1 MKRFLLI
8 SLLSC
13 LLGGMA
19 CAQDCD
25 IHLMA
30 IEANPDGEMP
40 EAAGEYLFNRLC
52 TAITGD
58 GISATGQY
66 AQFFIAAKALPLYEQ
81 AVTGAPVK
89 TALTLSLNLYIGDY
103 WGEKVFDRMSLEIRG
118 VGESRERA
126 YLNAFRSLNK
136 NNQQVANF
144 LKKGKQRIIA
154 YYDAE
159 YNNIIREAQRE
170 SALRNYERALFLLG
184 AVPVC
189 CNGYDAVADELV
201 KTYHEYIDYNC
212 DRLLMQARNAWAVH
226 PDQRG
231 AAEAARKEIS
241 VSRQGW
247 IPKLEIG
254 YRRNTEIRDAVNGF
268 LVGCSIPIFSNHKK
282 VSMAKARS
290 ASAQSNLNYKRVT
303 AETEVRSILVE
314 MDQTKAALDA
324 YDETL
329 MRETLV
335 LLRQAVEGGEIS
347 LIEYFTEASA
357 IYGNLTACITLQ
369 NSWQKL
375 AARLYRNR
383 L

>member
-52 TAITGD
+52 TAVTGD

-81 AVTGAPVK
+81 AVTGAPDK

-144 LKKGKQRIIA
+144 LEKGKQRIIA

-231 AAEAARKEIS
+231 AAEAARILNQLEPDAACYGDAMDLYREIKDKMKDD
-241 VSRQGW
+241 W
-247 IPKLEIG
+247 NFE
-254 YRRNTEIRDAVNGF
+254 
-268 LVGCSIPIFSNHKK
+268 
-282 VSMAKARS
+282 
-290 ASAQSNLNYKRVT
+290 
-303 AETEVRSILVE
+303 
-314 MDQTKAALDA
+314 
-324 YDETL
+324 
-329 MRETLV
+329 MREKYKDSIE
-335 LLRQAVEGGEIS
+335 LRKQT
-347 LIEYFTEASA
+347 IE
-357 IYGNLTACITLQ
+357 
-369 NSWQKL
+369 
-375 AARLYRNR
+375 AARAVGVAFGEGQQPQTTNLMWMR
-383 L
+383 

>member
-13 LLGGMA
+13 QLGGMA

-52 TAITGD
+52 TAVTGD

-144 LKKGKQRIIA
+144 LEKGKQRIIA

-212 DRLLMQARNAWAVH
+212 DRLLMRARNAWAVH

-231 AAEAARKEIS
+231 AAEAARILNQLEPDAACYGDAMDLYREIKDKMKDD
-241 VSRQGW
+241 W
-247 IPKLEIG
+247 NFE
-254 YRRNTEIRDAVNGF
+254 
-268 LVGCSIPIFSNHKK
+268 
-282 VSMAKARS
+282 
-290 ASAQSNLNYKRVT
+290 
-303 AETEVRSILVE
+303 
-314 MDQTKAALDA
+314 
-324 YDETL
+324 
-329 MRETLV
+329 MREKYKDSIE
-335 LLRQAVEGGEIS
+335 LRKQT
-347 LIEYFTEASA
+347 IE
-357 IYGNLTACITLQ
+357 
-369 NSWQKL
+369 
-375 AARLYRNR
+375 AARAVGVAFGEGQQPQTTNLMWMR
-383 L
+383 

>member
-52 TAITGD
+52 TAVTGD

-144 LKKGKQRIIA
+144 LEKGKQRIIA

-201 KTYHEYIDYNC
+201 KTYHEYIVYNC
-212 DRLLMQARNAWAVH
+212 DRLLMRARNAWAVH

-231 AAEAARKEIS
+231 AAEAARILNQLEPDAACYGDAMDLYREIKDKMKDD
-241 VSRQGW
+241 W
-247 IPKLEIG
+247 NFE
-254 YRRNTEIRDAVNGF
+254 
-268 LVGCSIPIFSNHKK
+268 
-282 VSMAKARS
+282 
-290 ASAQSNLNYKRVT
+290 
-303 AETEVRSILVE
+303 
-314 MDQTKAALDA
+314 
-324 YDETL
+324 
-329 MRETLV
+329 MREKYKDSIE
-335 LLRQAVEGGEIS
+335 LRKQT
-347 LIEYFTEASA
+347 IE
-357 IYGNLTACITLQ
+357 
-369 NSWQKL
+369 
-375 AARLYRNR
+375 AARAVGVAFGEGQQPQTTNLMWMR
-383 L
+383 

>member
-144 LKKGKQRIIA
+144 LEKGKQRIIA

-231 AAEAARKEIS
+231 AAEAARILNQLEPDAACYGDAMDLYREIKDKMKDD
-241 VSRQGW
+241 W
-247 IPKLEIG
+247 NFE
-254 YRRNTEIRDAVNGF
+254 
-268 LVGCSIPIFSNHKK
+268 
-282 VSMAKARS
+282 
-290 ASAQSNLNYKRVT
+290 
-303 AETEVRSILVE
+303 
-314 MDQTKAALDA
+314 
-324 YDETL
+324 
-329 MRETLV
+329 MREKYKDSIE
-335 LLRQAVEGGEIS
+335 LRKQT
-347 LIEYFTEASA
+347 IE
-357 IYGNLTACITLQ
+357 
-369 NSWQKL
+369 
-375 AARLYRNR
+375 AARAVGVAFGEGQQPQTTNLMWMR
-383 L
+383 

>member
-144 LKKGKQRIIA
+144 LEKGKQRIIA

-231 AAEAARKEIS
+231 ATEAARILNQLEPDAACYGDAMDLYREIKDKMKDD
-241 VSRQGW
+241 W
-247 IPKLEIG
+247 NFE
-254 YRRNTEIRDAVNGF
+254 
-268 LVGCSIPIFSNHKK
+268 
-282 VSMAKARS
+282 
-290 ASAQSNLNYKRVT
+290 
-303 AETEVRSILVE
+303 
-314 MDQTKAALDA
+314 
-324 YDETL
+324 
-329 MRETLV
+329 MREKYKDSIE
-335 LLRQAVEGGEIS
+335 LRKQT
-347 LIEYFTEASA
+347 IE
-357 IYGNLTACITLQ
+357 
-369 NSWQKL
+369 
-375 AARLYRNR
+375 AARAVGVAFGEGQQPQTTNLMWMR
-383 L
+383 

>member
-52 TAITGD
+52 TAVTGD

-144 LKKGKQRIIA
+144 LEKGKQRIIA

-189 CNGYDAVADELV
+189 CNGYDTVADELV

-231 AAEAARKEIS
+231 AAEAARILNQLEPDAACYGDAMDLYREIKDKMKDD
-241 VSRQGW
+241 W
-247 IPKLEIG
+247 NFE
-254 YRRNTEIRDAVNGF
+254 
-268 LVGCSIPIFSNHKK
+268 
-282 VSMAKARS
+282 
-290 ASAQSNLNYKRVT
+290 
-303 AETEVRSILVE
+303 
-314 MDQTKAALDA
+314 
-324 YDETL
+324 
-329 MRETLV
+329 MREKYKDSIE
-335 LLRQAVEGGEIS
+335 LRKQT
-347 LIEYFTEASA
+347 IE
-357 IYGNLTACITLQ
+357 
-369 NSWQKL
+369 
-375 AARLYRNR
+375 AARAVGVAFGEGQQPQTTNLMWMR
-383 L
+383 

>member
-52 TAITGD
+52 TAVTGD

-144 LKKGKQRIIA
+144 LEKGKQRIIA

-231 AAEAARKEIS
+231 AAEAARILNQLEPDAACYGDAMDLYREIKDKMKDD
-241 VSRQGW
+241 W
-247 IPKLEIG
+247 NFE
-254 YRRNTEIRDAVNGF
+254 
-268 LVGCSIPIFSNHKK
+268 
-282 VSMAKARS
+282 
-290 ASAQSNLNYKRVT
+290 
-303 AETEVRSILVE
+303 
-314 MDQTKAALDA
+314 
-324 YDETL
+324 
-329 MRETLV
+329 MREKYKDSIE
-335 LLRQAVEGGEIS
+335 LRKQT
-347 LIEYFTEASA
+347 IE
-357 IYGNLTACITLQ
+357 
-369 NSWQKL
+369 
-375 AARLYRNR
+375 AARAVGVAFGEGQQPQTTNLMWMR
-383 L
+383 